1 MELTKDQ
8 IIIFFLSIII
18 IFLTYKNNVWYRSYK
33 KCVMLHRSRD
43 NYIKKIND
51 LI

>member
-1 MELTKDQ
+1 MNLTKDQ
-8 IIIFFLSIII
+8 VIIIFLSIFI
-18 IFLTYKNNVWYRSYK
+18 IFLTYKNKVWYNAYI

-51 LI
+51 SI

>member
-1 MELTKDQ
+1 MNLTKDQ
-8 IIIFFLSIII
+8 IIIFFLSTII
-18 IFLTYKNNVWYRSYK
+18 IFLTYKNNVWYKAYI
-33 KCVMLHRSRD
+33 KCVILHRSRD